1 MSQHAVPADLDT
13 PAPVAGEGTTTPPAE
28 QTPLG
33 REEPPALVGDG
44 AACALPTPAGARPA
58 RTWVGPNAA
67 QRLAL
72 LRRTRSIA
80 IVGAS
85 ANASRASYFVSTYLL
100 SSSPY
105 DVYFVNPRAT
115 EILGR
120 PVYPSLAALPVVP
133 DLVDVFRRH
142 DDLPTVLDEA
152 IEVGARTLW
161 LQLGSWHEDVARRGE
176 AAGLDV
182 VMDRCVKIEHA
193 RFHGGLHLA
202 GFDTGVISS
211 RRALG

>member
-1 MSQHAVPADLDT
+1 MS
-13 PAPVAGEGTTTPPAE
+13 
-28 QTPLG
+28 
-33 REEPPALVGDG
+33 
-44 AACALPTPAGARPA
+44 A
-58 RTWVGPNAA
+58 RTWTGPDAPA
-67 QRLAL
+67 RLAL

-85 ANASRASYFVSTYLL
+85 DNPARASYFVATYLL
-100 SSSPY
+100 SSSSY
-105 DVYFVNPRAT
+105 DVYFVNPRAQ

-142 DDLPTVLDEA
+142 DDLPTVLDETLAVGSPA
-152 IEVGARTLW
+152 IW
-161 LQLGSWHEDVARRGE
+161 LQLGSWHEEVARRGE
-176 AAGLDV
+176 AAGLTV

-202 GFDTGVISS
+202 GFDTGVVSS
-211 RRALG
+211 RRAR

>member
-1 MSQHAVPADLDT
+1 MST
-13 PAPVAGEGTTTPPAE
+13 
-28 QTPLG
+28 
-33 REEPPALVGDG
+33 
-44 AACALPTPAGARPA
+44 
-58 RTWVGPNAA
+58 RTWQGPSAPE
-67 QRLAL
+67 RLAL
-72 LRRTRSIA
+72 LHSTKSIA

-85 ANASRASYFVSTYLL
+85 NNPARASFFVATYLL

-105 DVYFVNPRAT
+105 DVYFVNPRAD

-120 PVYPSLAALPVVP
+120 PVYPSLESLPVVP

-142 DDLPTVLDEA
+142 DDLPTVLDETLA
-152 IEVGARTLW
+152 VGAKALW

-176 AAGLDV
+176 AAGLTV

-211 RRALG
+211 KRALG

>member
-1 MSQHAVPADLDT
+1 MTDSCALTGARPVPAEVDAPST
-13 PAPVAGEGTTTPPAE
+13 TGAPAPTTPPAE
-28 QTPLG
+28 QTPLQ
-33 REEPPALVGDG
+33 REEPAPV
-44 AACALPTPAGARPA
+44 
-58 RTWVGPNAA
+58 RTWTGPSAPD
-67 QRLAL
+67 RLAI
-72 LRRTRSIA
+72 LRRTKSIA

-85 ANASRASYFVSTYLL
+85 ANASRASYFVATYLL

-120 PVYPSLAALPVVP
+120 PVYPSLEALPVVP
-133 DLVDVFRRH
+133 DLVDVFRKH
-142 DDLPTVLDEA
+142 DDLPTVLDETLA
-152 IEVGARTLW
+152 VGARTLW
-161 LQLGSWHEDVARRGE
+161 LQLGSWHEDVARRAE
-176 AAGLDV
+176 TEGLEV

-211 RRALG
+211 RRAL